1 MNAPVHSNAVD
12 ISKITF
18 QVGKAQ
24 KDRNPSITIRYNGSP
39 LQLRLPRLGFPFGLR
54 ENANDSGD
62 KSYTLSAVLKGCD
75 SYCKEKY
82 VGDDEI
88 GKLYNMLI
96 DLDEHIVKSAVDN
109 SIAWFKKKRSTETV
123 RDTYNNIVR
132 PSKENRDGE
141 MVANGKYPPTFRIKV
156 PVYDGNVNA
165 DFVDASRNQVYVTP
179 ESLVGVLP
187 KGIEANLVVT
197 ANIYVLAGGTFGVSW
212 RLKAAQIFPMARVT
226 AAMMFAD
233 ESDAPP
239 SETVP
244 APSETLDEE
253 YGGGALEDTPL
264 VEEVKPMAGAGA
276 GSAAPA
282 PAPAPGVRKRRAVAS
297 ASLN

>member
-1 MNAPVHSNAVD
+1 MNAPVHSNSVD
-12 ISKITF
+12 VSKITF

-82 VGDDEI
+82 AGDDEI

-96 DLDEHIVKSAVDN
+96 ELDEHIIKTAVDN
-109 SIAWFKKKRSTETV
+109 SIAWFKKKRSLETV

-179 ESLVGVLP
+179 DSLLGVLP

-239 SETVP
+239 SQTV
-244 APSETLDEE
+244 AASEALDEE
-253 YGGGALEDTPL
+253 YGGGMVEETTPL
-264 VEEVKPMAGAGA
+264 VEEIKVSAGA
-276 GSAAPA
+276 GSATPA
-282 PAPAPGVRKRRAVAS
+282 PTVRKRRAVAS
-297 ASLN
+297 ASLS